1 LFNNTRLFLLLIAFA
16 LSLGGCATPP
26 ERGQSNADV
35 PACFIIYDA
44 GSSGSRLFIYQ
55 QTATGWLNHPGP
67 KTEALAD
74 PVRGN
79 RGKTMADADTVV
91 GSLVSALDDVRHV
104 GPLDE
109 NGKPQ
114 WVAFDWQQQCRI
126 EAAAVYATA
135 GMRLA
140 ERLDAEASRLLWKKL
155 NERLG
160 ATLGV
165 PVTTRTL
172 TEYEE
177 GLYAWL
183 ASRESQVDARFGV
196 AEMGG
201 ASLQVTFPCPLCE
214 GARRVRVKGVPMDI
228 FSYSFL
234 GWGQDEAWKK
244 IGDIPACQRGAGK
257 ENPAWRLADCESGMT
272 GFAATVSA
280 VAKMIRDSGDLRWRL
295 TDAFSYMQATDIDS
309 YCREGIDSGFKPK
322 SACFRA
328 AYLQYVL
335 DTLAL
340 PAESEPSNV
349 NWTLGAVVC
358 HVTRCLE
365 TQ

>member
-1 LFNNTRLFLLLIAFA
+1 LFHNTRLFLLPMVLAQFLA
-16 LSLGGCATPP
+16 GCTIPP
-26 ERGQSNADV
+26 DHGQYSADV
-35 PACFIIYDA
+35 PACFVIYDA

-55 QTATGWLNHPGP
+55 QTATGWLNHRGP
-67 KTEALAD
+67 KTDALAD

-91 GSLVSALDDVRHV
+91 SHLVNALEDLRHD

-109 NGKPQ
+109 NGIAQ
-114 WVAFDWQQQCRI
+114 WPAFDWRKHCRI
-126 EAAAVYATA
+126 QAAAVYATA

-140 ERLDAEASRLLWKKL
+140 EQLDAEASGLLWKKL

-160 ATLGV
+160 ATLGM

-183 ASRESQVDARFGV
+183 ASRESQVDSRFGV

-201 ASLQVTFPCPLCE
+201 ASLQVTFPCPSCE
-214 GARRVRVKGVPMDI
+214 GSRRVRVKGMPLDI
-228 FSYSFL
+228 YSHSFL
-234 GWGQDEAWKK
+234 GWGQDEAWKT
-244 IGDIPACQRGAGK
+244 IGQITACQRGAARQ
-257 ENPAWRLADCESGMT
+257 NPDWRIEDCETGMT
-272 GFAATVSA
+272 GFADAVSD
-280 VAKMIRDSGDLRWRL
+280 VTGMIRESGDLRWRL
-295 TDAFSYMQATDIDS
+295 TDAFRYMQAADIER

-322 SACFRA
+322 SSCFRA
-328 AYLQYVL
+328 TYLRYVL

-340 PAESEPSNV
+340 PVDSERSDV

-358 HVTRCLE
+358 NVTRCLE